1 MLKKGRIL
9 KKKKE
14 IELVLKKGKSI
25 YNEVFSFK
33 FLPNKLEPPGS
44 SKVAFLCSKKVFPK
58 AVQRNKAKRRMRH
71 ILKDFF
77 PEISLGAWLVFF
89 FKKEFLEMPFKE
101 LKEQTKN
108 ALKRGG
114 LLKGK

>member
-1 MLKKGRIL
+1 MLKKGRAL

-25 YNEVFSFK
+25 YSEVFSFK
-33 FLPNKLEPPGS
+33 FLPNKSESPGS
-44 SKVAFLCSKKVFPK
+44 LKVAFLCSKKVFPK

-77 PEISLGAWLVFF
+77 PGISLGTWLIFF
-89 FKKEFLEMPFKE
+89 FKKEFLEIPFE
-101 LKEQTKN
+101 ALKEQTKN
-108 ALKRGG
+108 ALKRAG